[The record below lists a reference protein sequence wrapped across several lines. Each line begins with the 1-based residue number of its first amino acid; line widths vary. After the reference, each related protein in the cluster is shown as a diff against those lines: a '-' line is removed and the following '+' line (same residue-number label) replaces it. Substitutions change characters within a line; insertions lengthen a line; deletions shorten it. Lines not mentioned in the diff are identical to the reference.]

1 MHSVDRFDVLLRNYC
16 FFRKKPKIELKEDDS
31 PVEEDENGVEILD
44 PDDEEYVPSGRGR
57 KRPAKRGFG
66 NHIK

>member
-1 MHSVDRFDVLLRNYC
+1 MIV
-16 FFRKKPKIELKEDDS
+16 FRKKPKIDLKEDDS

-44 PDDEEYVPSGRGR
+44 PDDEEYVPSSRGR

>member
-1 MHSVDRFDVLLRNYC
+1 MIV
-16 FFRKKPKIELKEDDS
+16 FRKKPKIDLKEDDS

-66 NHIK
+66 NHIR